1 MMQFDFSGR
10 RALVTGS
17 TQGIGYA
24 IARCFAE
31 HGAEVFVHCSR
42 DTEKAQR
49 IADEIHRLTGAVTHG
64 IAVDL
69 SEANAAE
76 QLHTATGAL
85 DILVCNASVQ
95 FRRSWDEIPPDEYET
110 QMNVNFRSALGLM
123 QMYIPGMQKR
133 GWGRVLN
140 VGSVQQAKPHAQMAV
155 YAASKC
161 ALASLTENIAKQV
174 AADGV
179 NVNMLVP
186 GVIETPRNDA
196 ALSDPDYRKKVLAG
210 IPSGYAGKPE
220 DCAAAALLLCS
231 DEGRYIT
238 GSSLYVDGGMRL

>member
-1 MMQFDFSGR
+1 MMQFDLSGR

-24 IARCFAE
+24 IASCFAV
-31 HGAEVFVHCSR
+31 HGAEVYVHCSR

-49 IADEIHRLTGAVTHG
+49 IAREIEEKTSTAVHG

-69 SEANAAE
+69 GDADAA
-76 QLHTATGAL
+76 QRLYAMTGDV

-95 FRRSWDEIPPDEYET
+95 YRRAWNEIPPDEYET
-110 QMNVNFRSALGLM
+110 QMNVNLRSSLCLM
-123 QMYIPGMQKR
+123 QTYIPGMQKR

-140 VGSVQQAKPHAQMAV
+140 IGSVQQTRPHTHMAV

-161 ALASLTENIAKQV
+161 ALASLTENIAKQT

-179 NVNMLVP
+179 NVNMLLP
-186 GVIETPRNDA
+186 GVIATPRNDA
-196 ALSDPDYRKKVLAG
+196 ALSDPIYREQVLAK
-210 IPSGYAGKPE
+210 IPAGYAGVAE

-231 DEGRYIT
+231 QEGRYIT
-238 GSSLYVDGGMRL
+238 GSTLYVDGGMHL